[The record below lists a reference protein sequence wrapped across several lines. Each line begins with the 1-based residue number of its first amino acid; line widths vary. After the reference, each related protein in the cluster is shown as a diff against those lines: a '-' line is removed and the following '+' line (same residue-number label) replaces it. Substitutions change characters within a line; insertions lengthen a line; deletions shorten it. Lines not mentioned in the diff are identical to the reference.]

1 MTESVEVKI
10 ARLEERLA
18 AVDKKVEANNDIA
31 VASAAETKQQLAAL
45 MEQLKTLL
53 SISSEWRGV
62 RKALTAL
69 GAILLPVAGV
79 AGATLSYLLR
89 R

>member
-69 GAILLPVAGV
+69 SAILLPVAGL
-79 AGATLSYLLR
+79 AGAILSYLLR